1 MTDDAAAT
9 PPEDASIMTPR
20 YAIALFIA
28 GLSGTALAAE
38 SYPARPVR
46 MIAPFPPGG
55 PTDVLARTIAAGLV
69 QSWGQQIVID
79 NRPGAAGNIGTE
91 MAARAAGDGYT
102 LLMGTVATHAINESL
117 YAKLAFNPHRD
128 FVPVALAAQTPSAV
142 LVHPSLPAKRFS
154 DLIAIAKTKGK
165 GLTYASAGIG
175 TIGHLSIVMLN
186 MQAGI
191 DVTHVPYKGTGPALN
206 DTIAGQ
212 THFLISSTLT
222 SIPHIKSG
230 RLRPL
235 AVTSAKRSAALPD
248 LPTVVES
255 GLPDYVVVGWA
266 GVFAP
271 ARTPPELVRKINTDI
286 NAALADPAARERLLA
301 AGSEPAAMSA
311 PQFREF
317 ALAETARWAKVVKQA
332 GIQPQ

>member
-1 MTDDAAAT
+1 MKFSLLLLLAFAAA
-9 PPEDASIMTPR
+9 
-20 YAIALFIA
+20 
-28 GLSGTALAAE
+28 SGNVLAAE
-38 SYPARPVR
+38 SYPTRPVR

-55 PTDVLARTIAAGLV
+55 PTDVLARTIAAGLT
-69 QSWGQQIVID
+69 QAWGQQIVVD
-79 NRPGAAGNIGTE
+79 NRPGAAGNIGAE
-91 MAARAAGDGYT
+91 MASRAAGDGYT

-128 FVPVALAAQTPSAV
+128 FVAVALAAQTPSAV
-142 LVHPSLPAKRFS
+142 LVHPSIPARRFS
-154 DLIAIAKTKGK
+154 DLMAIAKAKGK

-222 SIPHIKSG
+222 SMPHIKSG

-248 LPTVVES
+248 LPTVAES

-271 ARTPPELVRKINTDI
+271 ARTPTDLVRRINADINT
-286 NAALADPAARERLLA
+286 ALSDPAARDRLLA
-301 AGSEPAAMSA
+301 AGSEPAALTA

-317 ALAETARWAKVVKQA
+317 ALTETARWARVVKQA

>member
-1 MTDDAAAT
+1 MKFSLLLLLALAAA
-9 PPEDASIMTPR
+9 
-20 YAIALFIA
+20 
-28 GLSGTALAAE
+28 SGNVLAAE
-38 SYPARPVR
+38 SYPTRPGR

-55 PTDVLARTIAAGLV
+55 PTDVLARTIAAGLT
-69 QSWGQQIVID
+69 QAWGQQIVVD
-79 NRPGAAGNIGTE
+79 NRPGAAGNIGAE
-91 MAARAAGDGYT
+91 MASRAAGDGYT

-128 FVPVALAAQTPSAV
+128 FVAVALAAQTPSAV
-142 LVHPSLPAKRFS
+142 LVHPSIPARRFS
-154 DLIAIAKTKGK
+154 DLMAIAKAKGK

-222 SIPHIKSG
+222 SMPHIKSG

-248 LPTVVES
+248 LPTVAES

-271 ARTPPELVRKINTDI
+271 ARTPTDLVRRINADINT
-286 NAALADPAARERLLA
+286 ALSDPAARDRLLA
-301 AGSEPAAMSA
+301 AGSEPAALTA

-317 ALAETARWAKVVKQA
+317 ALTETARWARVVKQA

>member
-1 MTDDAAAT
+1 MKFSLLLLLALAAA
-9 PPEDASIMTPR
+9 
-20 YAIALFIA
+20 
-28 GLSGTALAAE
+28 SGNVLAAE
-38 SYPARPVR
+38 SYPTRPVR

-55 PTDVLARTIAAGLV
+55 PTDVLARTIAAGLT
-69 QSWGQQIVID
+69 QAWGQQIVVD
-79 NRPGAAGNIGTE
+79 NRPGAAGNIGAE
-91 MAARAAGDGYT
+91 MASRAAGDGYT

-128 FVPVALAAQTPSAV
+128 FVAVALAAQTPSAV
-142 LVHPSLPAKRFS
+142 LVHPSIPARRFS
-154 DLIAIAKTKGK
+154 DLMAIAKAKGK

-222 SIPHIKSG
+222 SMPHIKSG

-248 LPTVVES
+248 LPTVAES
-255 GLPDYVVVGWA
+255 GLHDYVVVGWA

-271 ARTPPELVRKINTDI
+271 ARTPTDLVRRINADINT
-286 NAALADPAARERLLA
+286 ALSDPAARDRLLA
-301 AGSEPAAMSA
+301 AGSEPAALTA

-317 ALAETARWAKVVKQA
+317 ALTETARWARVVKQA

>member
-1 MTDDAAAT
+1 M
-9 PPEDASIMTPR
+9 AS
-20 YAIALFIA
+20 
-28 GLSGTALAAE
+28 
-38 SYPARPVR
+38 
-46 MIAPFPPGG
+46 
-55 PTDVLARTIAAGLV
+55 
-69 QSWGQQIVID
+69 
-79 NRPGAAGNIGTE
+79 
-91 MAARAAGDGYT
+91 RAAGDGYT

-128 FVPVALAAQTPSAV
+128 FVAVALAAQTPSAV
-142 LVHPSLPAKRFS
+142 LVHPSIPARRFS
-154 DLIAIAKTKGK
+154 DLMAIAKAKGK

-222 SIPHIKSG
+222 SMPHIKSG

-248 LPTVVES
+248 LPTVAES

-271 ARTPPELVRKINTDI
+271 ARTPTDLVRRINADINT
-286 NAALADPAARERLLA
+286 ALSDPAARDRLLA
-301 AGSEPAAMSA
+301 AGSEPAALTA

-317 ALAETARWAKVVKQA
+317 ALTETARWARVVKQA

>member
-1 MTDDAAAT
+1 MKLPFPLALVLAA
-9 PPEDASIMTPR
+9 
-20 YAIALFIA
+20 
-28 GLSGTALAAE
+28 LSGSALAADG
-38 SYPARPVR
+38 YPARPVR

-69 QSWGQQIVID
+69 QIWGQQIVID
-79 NRPGAAGNIGTE
+79 NRPGAAGNIGAE

-117 YAKLAFNPHRD
+117 YARLPFNPHRD

-142 LVHPSLPAKRFS
+142 LVHPSIAARRFS
-154 DLIAIAKTKGK
+154 DLIAIAKAKGR

-191 DVTHVPYKGTGPALN
+191 DVTHVPYKGTGPAMVSFS
-206 DTIAGQ
+206 AGQ

-255 GLPDYVVVGWA
+255 GYPDYVVVGWA

-271 ARTPPELVRKINTDI
+271 ARTPQALVQKIHADI

-311 PQFREF
+311 AQFRDF

>member
-1 MTDDAAAT
+1 MKFSLLLLLAFAAA
-9 PPEDASIMTPR
+9 
-20 YAIALFIA
+20 
-28 GLSGTALAAE
+28 SGNLLAAE
-38 SYPARPVR
+38 SYPTRPVR

-55 PTDVLARTIAAGLV
+55 PTDVLARTIAAGLT
-69 QSWGQQIVID
+69 QAWGQQIVVD
-79 NRPGAAGNIGTE
+79 NRPGAAGNIGAE
-91 MAARAAGDGYT
+91 MASRAAGDGYT

-128 FVPVALAAQTPSAV
+128 FVAVALAAQTPSAV
-142 LVHPSLPAKRFS
+142 LVHPSIPARRFS
-154 DLIAIAKTKGK
+154 DLMAIAKAKGK

-222 SIPHIKSG
+222 SMPHIKSG

-248 LPTVVES
+248 LPTVAES

-271 ARTPPELVRKINTDI
+271 ARTPTDLVRRINADINT
-286 NAALADPAARERLLA
+286 ALSDPAARDRLLA
-301 AGSEPAAMSA
+301 AGSEPAALTA

-317 ALAETARWAKVVKQA
+317 ALTETARWARVVKQA

>member
-1 MTDDAAAT
+1 MKFSLLLLLAFAAA
-9 PPEDASIMTPR
+9 
-20 YAIALFIA
+20 
-28 GLSGTALAAE
+28 SGNVLAAE
-38 SYPARPVR
+38 SYPTRPVR

-55 PTDVLARTIAAGLV
+55 PTDVLARTIAAGLT
-69 QSWGQQIVID
+69 QAWGQQIVVD
-79 NRPGAAGNIGTE
+79 NRPGAAGNIGAE
-91 MAARAAGDGYT
+91 MASRAAGDGYT
-102 LLMGTVATHAINESL
+102 LIMGTVATHAINESL

-128 FVPVALAAQTPSAV
+128 FVAVALAAQTPSAV
-142 LVHPSLPAKRFS
+142 LVHPSIPARRFS
-154 DLIAIAKTKGK
+154 DLMAIAKAKGK

-222 SIPHIKSG
+222 SMPHIKSG

-248 LPTVVES
+248 LPTVAES

-271 ARTPPELVRKINTDI
+271 ARTPTDLVRRINADINT
-286 NAALADPAARERLLA
+286 ALSDPAARDRLLA
-301 AGSEPAAMSA
+301 AGSEPAALTA

-317 ALAETARWAKVVKQA
+317 ALTETARWARVVKQA

>member
-1 MTDDAAAT
+1 MKFSLLLLLAFAAA
-9 PPEDASIMTPR
+9 PGNV
-20 YAIALFIA
+20 F
-28 GLSGTALAAE
+28 AAE
-38 SYPARPVR
+38 SYPTRPVR

-55 PTDVLARTIAAGLV
+55 PTDVLARTIAAGLT
-69 QSWGQQIVID
+69 QAWGQQIVVD

-91 MAARAAGDGYT
+91 MASRAAGDGYT

-128 FVPVALAAQTPSAV
+128 FVAVALAAQTPSAV
-142 LVHPSLPAKRFS
+142 LVHPSIPARRFS
-154 DLIAIAKTKGK
+154 DLIAVAKAKGK

-222 SIPHIKSG
+222 SMPHIKSG

-248 LPTVVES
+248 LPTVAES

-271 ARTPPELVRKINTDI
+271 ARTPTDLVRRINADINT
-286 NAALADPAARERLLA
+286 ALSDPAARDRLLA
-301 AGSEPAAMSA
+301 AGSEPASLTA

-317 ALAETARWAKVVKQA
+317 ALTETARWARVAKQA

>member
-1 MTDDAAAT
+1 MKR
-9 PPEDASIMTPR
+9 S
-20 YAIALFIA
+20 YAVSLVIA
-28 GLSGTALAAE
+28 GLSGTVLAAE
-38 SYPARPVR
+38 SYPTRPVR

-69 QSWGQQIVID
+69 QNWGQQIVID

-117 YAKLAFNPHRD
+117 YAKLAYHPHRD
-128 FVPVALAAQTPSAV
+128 FVAVALAAQTPSAV
-142 LVHPSLPAKRFS
+142 LVHPSIPAKRFS
-154 DLIAIAKTKGK
+154 DLIGIAKAKGK
-165 GLTYASAGIG
+165 SLTYASAGIG

-271 ARTPPELVRKINTDI
+271 ARTPPELVRKINADI
-286 NAALADPAARERLLA
+286 NAALADPAARDRLLA